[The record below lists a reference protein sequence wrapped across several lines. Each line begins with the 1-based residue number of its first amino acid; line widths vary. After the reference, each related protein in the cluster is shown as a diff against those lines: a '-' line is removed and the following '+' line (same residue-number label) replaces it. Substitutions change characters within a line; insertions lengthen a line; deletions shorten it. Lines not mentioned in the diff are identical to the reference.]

1 MQTSLV
7 RYAYLSIGAAI
18 ITIILKFSAY
28 WITDSVGLLSDA
40 IEACVNLMAALIVF
54 GAIRVVEKPPDADH
68 EYGHDKAGYFSSGIE
83 GVLIMVASLSII
95 FASFRR
101 LLDPQPIEQPGIGL
115 AIALLAAAI
124 NFLVART
131 LVKVGK
137 GRDSIIL
144 EADGQHLMTDVW
156 TSIGVVLGVSATVL
170 TGITR
175 IDPLI
180 AILVGAKIGWEGI
193 RIVLKSSRGLMDT
206 SIDQRERDVLKKL
219 LDRYQQE
226 QGIQWHALRTRQA
239 GARRFVS
246 VHLLVPGDL
255 SVQQAHDLSEQLE
268 AEIRSVI
275 PNSSVFSHI
284 EPVEDPVSADDMT
297 LDRLV

>member
-1 MQTSLV
+1 MNTSLV

-18 ITIILKFSAY
+18 LTILLKFSAY

-40 IEACVNLMAALIVF
+40 IEACVNLMAAIIVLA
-54 GAIRVVEKPPDADH
+54 AIRLVEKPPDEDH

-83 GVLIMVASLSII
+83 GVLILAASLSII
-95 FASFRR
+95 IASVRR
-101 LLDPQPIEQPGIGL
+101 LLEPQPIEQPGVGL
-115 AIALLAAAI
+115 AIALLASTI

-137 GRDSIIL
+137 SNESIIL

-156 TSIGVVLGVSATVL
+156 TSIGVVLGVSAAVL

-175 IDPLI
+175 IDPII
-180 AILVGAKIGWEGI
+180 AILLGVKIGWDGL
-193 RIVLKSSRGLMDT
+193 RIVLRSSRGLMDT
-206 SIDQRERDVLKKL
+206 SIDQHERDVLKKL
-219 LDRYQQE
+219 LERYQQE

-246 VHLLVPGDL
+246 VHLLVPGNL
-255 SVQQAHDLSEQLE
+255 PVKQAHDLSEQLE
-268 AEIRSVI
+268 AEIRSLI
-275 PNSSVFSHI
+275 PNSSVFTHI
-284 EPVEDPVSADDMT
+284 EPVEDPLSVEDMT
-297 LDRLV
+297 LDRGN